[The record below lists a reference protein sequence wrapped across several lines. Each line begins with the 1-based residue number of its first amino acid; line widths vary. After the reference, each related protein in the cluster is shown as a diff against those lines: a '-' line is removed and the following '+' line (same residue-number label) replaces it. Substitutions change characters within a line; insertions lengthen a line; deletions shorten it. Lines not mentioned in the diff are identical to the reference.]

1 MASESVSMNLNLN
14 STMNECNNE
23 HETSS
28 HNNNNNNNDSA
39 VDHNTVN
46 NSAKEECIELRNMK
60 YKSMLLKKTN
70 TKQLTKCNSNVDI
83 DSFLEKEGTQNKEE
97 QWAKLDKSMK
107 IIKINAFVEHYSGEN
122 NLNEKDKLFL
132 HDFLLYCLEQ
142 KKLIKTKDV
151 LYDKI
156 NGTITSIPCLLYT
169 PTLTKKFTLKRCEK
183 RPSTLSSLA
192 PKSKVNRKPLKT
204 KSPKSPPKSSPK
216 SSKSP
221 TTSSSEC
228 ESKDIICQQA

>member
-1 MASESVSMNLNLN
+1 MASESVSTNPNP
-14 STMNECNNE
+14 TMNECSNNE
-23 HETSS
+23 NETSS
-28 HNNNNNNNDSA
+28 HNNDNDNVEKNA
-39 VDHNTVN
+39 IN
-46 NSAKEECIELRNMK
+46 NSSKEECVELRNMK

-70 TKQLTKCNSNVDI
+70 TKQLTKCNSNLDI
-83 DSFLEKEGTQNKEE
+83 DSFLEKERTQNKEE

-169 PTLTKKFTLKRCEK
+169 PTLTKKCTLKRCEK

-204 KSPKSPPKSSPK
+204 KPSTKSS
-216 SSKSP
+216 
-221 TTSSSEC
+221 TTSSGEG
-228 ESKDIICQQA
+228 ESKDVVVCEQT

>member
-1 MASESVSMNLNLN
+1 MASESVLSNLNLN
-14 STMNECNNE
+14 STINECNNE

-28 HNNNNNNNDSA
+28 HRNND
-39 VDHNTVN
+39 NTVVVDRHIIN
-46 NSAKEECIELRNMK
+46 NSAKEECVELRNMK

-83 DSFLEKEGTQNKEE
+83 DSFLEKERTQNKEE

-204 KSPKSPPKSSPK
+204 KSPKSPTK

-221 TTSSSEC
+221 TTSSEG
-228 ESKDIICQQA
+228 ESKDIVCQQT